1 MGKKSESNSYRC
13 LVQLLNDKHFQK
25 RFSLSKS
32 ATLDLLRK
40 DNWREKCNKLDSY
53 NKDLDCQSI
62 LSQCTKTLKRF
73 CEAPN
78 EGWLRFTYRYAIN
91 LSYPDSKHDLG
102 TIKEQDG
109 ALFFL
114 AVLQAFYQTAHRRGL
129 IDERLDLFFLD
140 ERDIEESEYK
150 DEYHSAFTYFK
161 KVFVYEMMRLAQEIT
176 PYTILEHIA
185 GVHNLA
191 LNIGRQMKEAD
202 TPVDLP
208 LLSAASFLHDIGKF
222 GCKNGERVPYLHYYY
237 TDQWCKAANAPNI
250 GHIAA
255 NHSAWDLELENLSV
269 ESLLLIYA
277 DFRVKQTIDASGIE
291 HTEISSLSDSFDVI
305 LQKLDNVDEAKR
317 YRYSFVYSKLKDF
330 EDYMFSLGVDLH
342 DGRGNQPA
350 ISTDIAL
357 MSHQQVLE
365 AFKFMGIEHNIALM
379 HRLGT
384 ERLFGN
390 ILESARSEK
399 DWKNLRAYIDILE
412 EYFTYLGANQK
423 IQTLSF
429 LYELLTHSEGD
440 IRRAAADLI
449 GKIIAHF
456 DDGYR
461 KEIPAGVLAED
472 DNPTSMQMWSK
483 YVHDIL
489 IPDHILT
496 DQHKSWM
503 GYSLKIMVAS
513 VINNCPKTER
523 KEYLAE
529 IWQYFSFYD
538 ELDNWTSFVLLDT
551 IYYLPLDLCG
561 DKDLS
566 SLYNFAVDA
575 YHRQPVQ
582 LHTASLRVL
591 QKIAEQKKDSAVF
604 QKMLR
609 RFIADMYD
617 DEQPTMI
624 YLKSVLME
632 LAGID
637 DTAEQ
642 TMLFNN
648 EIVSDIFLDNLK
660 MATPWITK
668 SINISLLLNQVE
680 RGHTDQLL
688 HIAAHFSNLLKVSE
702 RVVVRHDAGTALI
715 HIAHLLEPDQRNE
728 IATELTKGLEVGEY
742 AFSKYIPIYLGE
754 FALWLK
760 PQELDELI
768 SRLEVLLSS
777 PSDNIVEVAL
787 DTVGILLQCYSDY
800 QERFPEDSAVY
811 EAREHRLLGMLL
823 KGLSSYRLA
832 VRQEA
837 LLVIGKDLFASERM
851 SHQDKC
857 RLFALCHKKLLFLI
871 SENLEGDLGFFYR
884 AAALNH
890 IYRFIALE
898 TLNNG
903 GFTFE
908 EHDRLA
914 FFPGTFDPFTLSH
927 KGIVQEICNM
937 DFEMMLAIDE
947 FSWSK
952 NVQPRKI
959 RRQIAI
965 MSLAGDFNVHIFP
978 DSIPINIANPEDLK
992 RLHELF
998 PDKKLYIVVGSD
1010 VILHASSY
1018 KAPAEPYS
1026 IHHANHIVFSRSRY
1040 AEDPRELRAGAFDCI
1055 DGDIINLSLPTNLED
1070 ISSTRIRENIDRNR
1084 DISNLIDKSAQEYI
1098 YHNSLYLREPQY
1110 KPILKAKDISFELVN
1125 KPDPAFILELLVGT
1139 HYNTKEANIIA
1150 ESIGKYQDQV
1160 IIIRNGSRQDVIEGF
1175 IAFRELATSDLLN
1188 ELHEVELAEAVRQ
1201 RAAGRMMLISGIYT
1215 REGGIS
1221 DPEQLLLTE
1230 ALDIALR
1237 QNCTYAIFHQPSQIH
1252 PEYAVTGVLKR
1263 QGFIDIA
1270 PRTSKETIYLTDMRA
1285 PVALIQNLE
1294 TAIKEPLASNDKV
1307 LEAISTAHKRLQTAL
1322 TGLYPGNLILSM
1334 STGVIH
1340 HRLINKITT
1349 LNKVPAIPLKP
1360 RQLGPYMCVPF
1371 GKILRGRVLPNT
1383 VTKTLHTDKVYEPD
1397 VQNWHIE
1404 AYPYYASLEDQIRT
1418 IKSFRRPVILVDD
1431 MLHTADRLS
1440 TLNPMFEEQGIEVV
1454 KVLVGLMSGRGK
1466 DLITKMNRE
1475 ADSIYYIPNMR
1486 GWFVESSIYPF
1497 IGGDTV
1503 RREKRQVA
1511 NLLPSVNLI
1520 LPYAAPPIT
1529 DYSSKQ
1535 AVFNLSLTCLNNAR
1549 NILLALESEY
1559 LYLFGRNLTLN
1570 RLSEAIILPQ
1580 CPDKGECIH
1589 YDPALTASIYLENEI
1604 EMLLR
1609 TRSMIV

>member
-1 MGKKSESNSYRC
+1 MAKKLESNSYRC
-13 LVQLLNDKHFQK
+13 LMQILNDKQFQK
-25 RFSLSKS
+25 RFSLSKA
-32 ATLDLLRK
+32 ATIDLLRK

-53 NKDLDCQSI
+53 NQDLDCATI
-62 LSQCTKTLKRF
+62 LSHCTKTLKRF
-73 CEAPN
+73 GEEPAS
-78 EGWLRFTYRYAIN
+78 GWLQFTYRYAIS
-91 LSYPDSKHDLG
+91 LSYPEHSYDLG
-102 TIKEQDG
+102 TTKQQDG
-109 ALFFL
+109 ALFIL
-114 AVLQAFYQTAHRRGL
+114 AVLQAFYQTVHRRAL
-129 IDERLDLFFLD
+129 IDQRFDLYFPD
-140 ERDIEESEYK
+140 ERDIEDSEYSE
-150 DEYHSAFTYFK
+150 EYHAAFSCFK
-161 KVFVYEMMRLAQEIT
+161 KNFVYEMMRLAQEIT

-191 LNIGRQMKEAD
+191 INIGRQMKEAG
-202 TPVDLP
+202 TPVDLA

-222 GCKNGERVPYLHYYY
+222 GCKEGERVPYLHYYY
-237 TDQWCKAANAPNI
+237 TDQWCKAVNAPNI

-277 DFRVKQTIDASGIE
+277 DFRVKQIADEQGKE
-291 HTEISSLSDSFDVI
+291 HTEIYPLSDSFTVI
-305 LQKLDNVDEAKR
+305 LKKLDNVDEAKK
-317 YRYSFVYSKLKDF
+317 YRYLFVYAKLKDF
-330 EDYMFSLGVDLH
+330 EDYMRSLGVDLA
-342 DGRGNQPA
+342 DGLGSQPA
-350 ISTDIAL
+350 TPPDIAL
-357 MSHQQVLE
+357 MSTNQVLE
-365 AFKFMGIEHNIALM
+365 AFKFMGIEHNISLM

-390 ILESARSEK
+390 ILEAARSEK

-412 EYFTYLGANQK
+412 EYFTYLGDNQK

-429 LYELLTHSEGD
+429 LYELLIHREGD
-440 IRRAAADLI
+440 IRRAAADLM
-449 GKIIAHF
+449 GNIIAHF

-461 KEIPAGVLAED
+461 KEIPAGVLAD
-472 DNPTSMQMWSK
+472 DEAPTSMQMWHK

-489 IPDHILT
+489 IPDHKLT

-503 GYSLKIMVAS
+503 GYSLKIMVDSAIS
-513 VINNCPKTER
+513 NCPKDER
-523 KEYLAE
+523 KAYLAE
-529 IWQYFSFYD
+529 IWQYFSFYE
-538 ELDNWTSFVLLDT
+538 ELDNWTAFVLLDT
-551 IYYLPLDLCG
+551 IYYLPLSLCG
-561 DKDLS
+561 DKELAA
-566 SLYNFAVDA
+566 LYNFAVDA

-582 LHTASLRVL
+582 LHTAALRIL
-591 QKIAEQKKDSAVF
+591 QKIAEQKQESPLF
-604 QKMLR
+604 QKKLR

-617 DEQPTMI
+617 DEQPTMV
-624 YLKSVLME
+624 YLKSILME
-632 LAGID
+632 LAGLD
-637 DTAEQ
+637 DATEQ
-642 TMLFNN
+642 EMLCRND
-648 EIVSDIFLDNLK
+648 IVSDIFLDNLK

-668 SINISLLLNQVE
+668 SINIYLLLDQVD
-680 RGHTDQLL
+680 RGHTNQLL

-702 RVVVRHDAGTALI
+702 RVVVRHDAGAALV

-754 FALWLK
+754 FALWLHPK
-760 PQELDELI
+760 ELDELI
-768 SRLEVLLSS
+768 ARLEVLLSS

-787 DTVGILLQCYSDY
+787 DTVGVLLQCYSDY
-800 QERFPEDSAVY
+800 QGRFPEDAAVY

-837 LLVIGKDLFASERM
+837 LLVIGKYLFASERM
-851 SHQDKC
+851 REQDKC
-857 RLFALCHKKLLFLI
+857 RLFVLCYKKLLFLI
-871 SENLEGDLGFFYR
+871 SENIEGELGFFYR

-908 EHDRLA
+908 NHDRLA

-937 DFEMMLAIDE
+937 GFEMMLAIDE

-952 NVQPRKI
+952 NVQPRQI

-965 MSLAGDFNVHIFP
+965 MSLAGDFDVHIFP
-978 DSIPINIANPEDLK
+978 DSIPINIANPQDLK
-992 RLHELF
+992 RLSELF

-1010 VILHASSY
+1010 VILNASSY
-1018 KAPAEPYS
+1018 KMPAEPYS

-1040 AEDPRELRAGAFDCI
+1040 EEDPRELRAGAFDCI

-1070 ISSTRIRENIDRNR
+1070 ISSTRIRENIDNNR

-1110 KPILKAKDISFELVN
+1110 KPILKAKDISFELVEN
-1125 KPDPAFILELLVGT
+1125 PEPGFVAELMVGT
-1139 HYNTKEANIIA
+1139 HYNAKEAGIIA
-1150 ESIGKYQDQV
+1150 EAITEYQDRL

-1175 IAFRELATSDLLN
+1175 ISFRELAASDLLH

-1215 REGGIS
+1215 RGGGIS

-1237 QNCTYAIFHQPSQIH
+1237 QNCTYAIFHQPAQIH
-1252 PEYAVTGVLKR
+1252 PESAVTGVLKR

-1270 PRTSKETIYLTDMRA
+1270 PRSSKETIYLTDMRS

-1340 HRLINKITT
+1340 HRLINKITA
-1349 LNKVPAIPLKP
+1349 LNKVPPVPLKP

-1397 VQNWHIE
+1397 VQSWTIE

-1440 TLNPMFEEQGIEVV
+1440 TLNPIFEQQGIEVV
-1454 KVLVGLMSGRGK
+1454 KVLVGLMSGRGR
-1466 DLITKMNRE
+1466 DLITTMNRE

-1503 RREKRQVA
+1503 RRDKRQVA

-1520 LPYAAPPIT
+1520 LPYAAPPIS
-1529 DYSSKQ
+1529 DYASKQ

-1580 CPDKGECIH
+1580 CPDKGECVP